1 MACENAMLITLAL
14 LVIGGLIAFALYS
27 STRGEES
34 IVAGSGNAFDAYYGK
49 DRWDPGQS
57 PPCDECV
64 GLGCI
69 GAGECRCYCH
79 RAHPRKKKK

>member
-1 MACENAMLITLAL
+1 MLILIGI
-14 LVIGGLIAFALYS
+14 LVITGLVAVALYS
-27 STRGEES
+27 STRGEEAA
-34 IVAGSGNAFDAYYGK
+34 VAGAGNAFDAYYGK

-64 GLGCI
+64 GQGCI

-79 RAHPRKKKK
+79 RPHQRKKKK

>member
-1 MACENAMLITLAL
+1 MLITFAI
-14 LVIGGLIAFALYS
+14 LVICGLVGYALYS
-27 STRGEES
+27 SVRGEDS

-69 GAGECRCYCH
+69 GAGECRCQCH
-79 RAHPRKKKK
+79 RAFPRKKKK

>member
-1 MACENAMLITLAL
+1 MLTTLAL
-14 LVIGGLIAFALYS
+14 LVMAAGLAAWGFAAYVS
-27 STRGEES
+27 SRGEDS

-57 PPCDECV
+57 LPCDECV
-64 GLGCI
+64 SLGCI

-79 RAHPRKKKK
+79 RSHPRKKKK

>member
-1 MACENAMLITLAL
+1 MTCENAMLITLAL

-27 STRGEES
+27 ATRGEEN
-34 IVAGSGNAFDAYYGK
+34 VVVGSGNAFDAYYGK

-57 PPCDECV
+57 LPCDECV
-64 GLGCI
+64 SLGCI

>member
-1 MACENAMLITLAL
+1 MACENAMLMTLAL

-27 STRGEES
+27 SITGEDT

-57 PPCDECV
+57 LPCDECV
-64 GLGCI
+64 SLGCI

>member
-1 MACENAMLITLAL
+1 MLITFAI
-14 LVIGGLIAFALYS
+14 LVICGLVAYALYS
-27 STRGEES
+27 SVRGEDS

-69 GAGECRCYCH
+69 GAGECRCDCH